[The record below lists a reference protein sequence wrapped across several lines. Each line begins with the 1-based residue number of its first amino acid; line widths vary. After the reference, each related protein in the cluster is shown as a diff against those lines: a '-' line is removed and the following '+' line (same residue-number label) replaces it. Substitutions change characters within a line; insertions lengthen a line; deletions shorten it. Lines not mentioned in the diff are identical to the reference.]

1 MPDLRIKPYN
11 SQTWYTLRD
20 VPSISCN
27 WEINRAGMLT
37 ASVPFP
43 QVTQLLATIRNA
55 GYTNVQTL
63 AGMVCEFSDPSAGTW
78 GGKVMQYGGAD
89 GMAQISAMSYEIL
102 LRKTLVYIDTRGN
115 VYGGKDDRG
124 HPGRVLKQVIS
135 IYNSQNGGDSEVQA
149 RTPINLGTPFD
160 IVGDDVDVGIIG
172 RMDAYDDILPICTE
186 DIGYEFN
193 TSGSLVNNAVTAYFA
208 ERLGSVKTTGTNAV
222 TLVEGTHI
230 SAASWQ
236 DDASTIVNS
245 LRGTYITETTKT
257 KGKGKKAKTITT
269 REFETVT
276 DDTSKNQFGLLQE
289 SRTFGRMKKDA
300 AKRQL
305 TNEINRLKVL
315 EPLITVEIP
324 NVDNI
329 WARFTHGDT
338 VNLQLGNTGYAG
350 TFRVMV
356 RSLDA
361 VRGVMVCSGYGDKRT
376 G

>member
-20 VPSISCN
+20 VPTLTCN

-43 QVTQLLATIRNA
+43 QVTELLATIRSVSA
-55 GYTNVQTL
+55 YSGVTTL
-63 AGMVCEFSDPSAGTW
+63 AGMVCEFSDPSAGRW

-102 LRKTLVYIDTRGN
+102 LRKTLVPVDTALNFFGGN
-115 VYGGKDDRG
+115 DGRG
-124 HPGRVLKQVIS
+124 HPGRVMEKVLNYYHGVGEGDRDAVVPRLKI
-135 IYNSQNGGDSEVQA
+135 DK
-149 RTPINLGTPFD
+149 GTPFVNNGGT
-160 IVGDDVDVGIIG
+160 IDVSIRG
-172 RMDAYDDILPICTE
+172 RLDAYDDILPMITN
-186 DIGYEFN
+186 DVGFEFN
-193 TSGSLVNNAVTAYFA
+193 VDADRKATFAQDLGTVRTGGTSP
-208 ERLGSVKTTGTNAV
+208 V

-236 DDASTIVNS
+236 DDASSVVNS
-245 LRGTYITETTKT
+245 IRGSWIEKKT
-257 KGKGKKAKTITT
+257 PPAKKGKKSKTTAT
-269 REFETVT
+269 RYYETKQ
-276 DDTSKNQFGLLQE
+276 DDESVAQFGVLRERRDYGVLN
-289 SRTFGRMKKDA
+289 SVTSFR
-300 AKRQL
+300 RQMQ
-305 TNEINRLKVL
+305 NEIDQLKYL

>member
-11 SQTWYTLRD
+11 SQTWYSLID
-20 VPSISCN
+20 VPSLSCN
-27 WEINRAGMLT
+27 WEVNRAGMLT

-43 QVTQLLATIRNA
+43 QVTELLATIKAA

-63 AGMVCEFSDPSAGTW
+63 AGMICEFGDPSAGRW

-102 LRKTLVYIDTRGN
+102 LRKTLVPVDTSQNAYGN
-115 VYGGKDDRG
+115 DGRG
-124 HPGRVLKQVIS
+124 HPGKVMEKVLKY
-135 IYNSQNGGDSEVQA
+135 YNGVGEGDSDAVAPRLRIE
-149 RTPINLGTPFD
+149 TGTPFVTGGGS
-160 IVGDDVDVGIIG
+160 IDVAING
-172 RMDAYDDILPICTE
+172 RMDAYDEILPMLT
-186 DIGYEFN
+186 DDVGFEFN
-193 TSGSLVNNAVTAYFA
+193 VDADRYATFAQDLGTDKTRGSQ
-208 ERLGSVKTTGTNAV
+208 AV

-245 LRGTYITETTKT
+245 IRGSYLQPTTR
-257 KGKGKKAKTITT
+257 GKGKKAKTTNV
-269 REFETVT
+269 RAFETKQDGESVA
-276 DDTSKNQFGLLQE
+276 QFGVLRE
-289 SRTFGRMKKDA
+289 RRTYGVLKSVTSFR
-300 AKRQL
+300 RQIL
-305 TNEINRLKVL
+305 NEIDQLKYL
-315 EPLITVEIP
+315 QPLITVEVP

-361 VRGVMVCSGYGDKRT
+361 VRGVMVCSGFGDKRT

>member
-43 QVTQLLATIRNA
+43 QVRELLATIRNN
-55 GYTNVQTL
+55 GYPNVQTL
-63 AGMVCEFSDPSAGTW
+63 AGMVCEFTDPAAGAW
-78 GGKVMQYGGAD
+78 GGKVMQFGGTD
-89 GMAQISAMSYEIL
+89 GMAEISAMSYEIL
-102 LRKTLVYIDTRGN
+102 LRKTLVPIDTSDNAFGN
-115 VYGGKDDRG
+115 ADGRG
-124 HPGRVLKQVIS
+124 HPGKVMLKVLNY
-135 IYNSQNGGDSEVQA
+135 YNGRGEGDPDAVDPRLKIE
-149 RTPINLGTPFD
+149 IGTPFVFAD
-160 IVGDDVDVGIIG
+160 GGTIDVGIKG
-172 RMDAYDDILPICTE
+172 RLDAYDDILPMVT
-186 DIGYEFN
+186 DDVGFEFN
-193 TSGSLVNNAVTAYFA
+193 VDANRVATFAQDLGTVKTSGS
-208 ERLGSVKTTGTNAV
+208 NAV

-236 DDASTIVNS
+236 DDSTNIVNS
-245 LRGTYITETTKT
+245 IRGSWIQRSTV
-257 KGKGKKAKTITT
+257 GKGKKSKTISI
-269 REFETVT
+269 RRFGGRQ
-276 DDTSKNQFGLLQE
+276 DDASVAQFGVLRE
-289 SRTFGRMKKDA
+289 RRDYGVMKSNNA
-300 AKRQL
+300 FNNQMR
-305 TNEINRLKVL
+305 NEIDQLKYL
-315 EPLITVEIP
+315 EPLITVEVP

-338 VNLQLGNTGYAG
+338 VNLQLGNTGYSG

-361 VRGVMVCSGYGDKRT
+361 VRGVMVCSGYGAKRT